1 MSGIAG
7 IYRFDG
13 GSVAA
18 ETVAAMT
25 EAIDHRGPDGEWTWR
40 EGRIGLGHQRF
51 ETTPEAIGR
60 AHV

>member
-18 ETVAAMT
+18 DTVAAMT
-25 EAIDHRGPDGEWTWR
+25 EAIAATVSAATDPPSNR
-40 EGRIGLGHQRF
+40 
-51 ETTPEAIGR
+51 
-60 AHV
+60 